1 MLQAANKPEKIAAL
15 RASYENAVRAGWAD
29 AAQLEWL
36 DSEAD
41 VLRRAPH
48 LAGADIAVRT
58 PMHPRAGRA
67 ALTARRAGRP
77 FGAAARA
84 GQRRRTRSS
93 RSGAS
98 SRGSAC
104 A

>member
-58 PMHPRAGRA
+58 HVSRGVPQ
-67 ALTARRAGRP
+67 LTARRAGRP
-77 FGAAARA
+77 CGAAARA

-93 RSGAS
+93 RSGVS
-98 SRGSAC
+98 SRGSVC